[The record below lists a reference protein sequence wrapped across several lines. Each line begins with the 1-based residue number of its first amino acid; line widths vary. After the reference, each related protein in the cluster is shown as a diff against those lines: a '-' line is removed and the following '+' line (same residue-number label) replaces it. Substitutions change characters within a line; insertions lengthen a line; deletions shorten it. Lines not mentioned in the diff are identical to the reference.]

1 MNERKASFISEF
13 TGFVLAS
20 IFSEAFSRRVSPIG
34 LVSSWGFRCWGFILR
49 HGKHKLAVRGSQG
62 PVGRTFDQGKTGAS
76 GYSLPPSSPERT
88 ALRCCSLYGSP
99 KTHTPERAISSTPYT
114 ERATSIRHPSTR
126 LIPSSLAHFPF
137 PSLPLL
143 CMALPNKVAA
153 PKLFLR
159 LCFLGN
165 TKLRHI
171 LWDRIDEETLD
182 FKGA

>member
-1 MNERKASFISEF
+1 MNDKKASFISEF
-13 TGFVLAS
+13 TGFFLAS
-20 IFSEAFSRRVSPIG
+20 IFSEAFSHRVSPIG

-88 ALRCCSLYGSP
+88 ALRCCSLDGSL
-99 KTHTPERAISSTPYT
+99 KTHMPERAISSTPYT

-126 LIPSSLAHFPF
+126 LIPSSLALFPF
-137 PSLPLL
+137 PSLPFL
-143 CMALPNKVAA
+143 CIALPNKVAA

-182 FKGA
+182 FKGT